1 MNKMIMPIIYVVFAV
16 GMLVVLLA
24 LSFPAFGA
32 FSDFP
37 EYYSAAKMILSGT
50 GAQIYD
56 LKTFS
61 VVEQNFFPEL
71 NGRIVGFFVPP
82 FAMAWIIP
90 IGLIPLPAAIYVWK
104 LILISALVA
113 SVVLLSKAFSLT
125 RVGVLYLVAVT
136 ALSGA
141 TYEALRIDQLAT
153 VLLFGLS
160 LYVYGVKRDNQLLSA
175 FGLALMFLKPQELLP
190 LIVFLLGAGK
200 WKLVLRFAA
209 IASLVAV
216 VGCAAVGVDGIRNYS
231 SLMASTVNDTRF
243 LVSDLSPSLR
253 GQMLRIFP
261 DAAGMTAAVSTGF
274 LVVSLAVI
282 ALLGR
287 LLSKAEQWMEAS
299 LLVALPLGLA
309 SCLYFFSYDLV
320 LLLPTIIVVLRADV
334 QKQIP
339 APFMLAGMLGAL
351 IYLMPMSILVH
362 YSYLQ
367 PEAGPGGVINPNFVL
382 LLLYGLGLTFF
393 VARRRDLFTTEESGL
408 R

>member
-1 MNKMIMPIIYVVFAV
+1 MKKLIMPIVYVVFAS

-37 EYYSAAKMILSGT
+37 EYYSAAKLVLSGT
-50 GAQIYD
+50 GSQIYD
-56 LKTFS
+56 LKTFAG
-61 VVEQNFFPEL
+61 VEQNFFPEL

-104 LILISALVA
+104 LILVSALVL
-113 SVVLLSKAFSLT
+113 SVILLSKAFSLT
-125 RVGVLYLVAVT
+125 RVGVLYLIAVT

-153 VLLFGLS
+153 ILLLGLS
-160 LYVYGVKRDNQLLSA
+160 MYIFGVKKERPWLSA
-175 FGLALMFLKPQELLP
+175 AGLALMVLKPQELLP
-190 LIVFLLGAGK
+190 LIVFLLAAGQ

-209 IASLVAV
+209 IACVIALI
-216 VGCAAVGVDGIRNYS
+216 GCAAVGVDGIKNYAT
-231 SLMASTVNDTRF
+231 LMASTVNDTRF

-253 GQMLRIFP
+253 GQLLRLFP
-261 DAAGMTAAVSTGF
+261 DAATLTAQISTGF
-274 LVVSLAVI
+274 LVLSLAVI
-282 ALLGR
+282 AFVGR
-287 LLSKAEQWMEAS
+287 LMKNAKQWLEAS
-299 LLVALPLGLA
+299 ILVSLPLGLA

-320 LLLPTIIVVLRADV
+320 LLLPTIIILLREDI

-339 APFMLAGMLGAL
+339 APALLAGMLGAL
-351 IYLMPMSILVH
+351 IYLMPMSILIH

-367 PEAGPGGVINPNFVL
+367 PEHGTGGVLNPNFIALFLFAV
-382 LLLYGLGLTFF
+382 GVTFF
-393 VARRRDLFTTEESGL
+393 VGRRKDLFA
-408 R
+408 

>member
-1 MNKMIMPIIYVVFAV
+1 MNKMIMPIIYVIFAV
-16 GMLVVLLA
+16 GMLAVLLA

-37 EYYSAAKMILSGT
+37 EYYSAAKLVLAGNGS
-50 GAQIYD
+50 QIYD
-56 LKTFS
+56 LKVLS
-61 VVEQNFFPEL
+61 GAEQSFFPEL

-90 IGLIPLPAAIYVWK
+90 IGLMQLPAAIYVWK
-104 LILISALVA
+104 LLLVAALVV
-113 SVVLLSKAFSLT
+113 SVFLLSKAFSLT
-125 RVGVLYLVAVT
+125 RIGVLYLVAVT

-153 VLLFGLS
+153 ILLLGLS
-160 LYVYGVKRDNQLLSA
+160 MYIFGAKRDRPWLSA
-175 FGLALMFLKPQELLP
+175 VGLALMFLKPQELLP
-190 LIVFLLGAGK
+190 LVVFLLGAGK
-200 WKLVLRFAA
+200 WKLVLRFVVIAGVVA
-209 IASLVAV
+209 I
-216 VGCAAVGVDGIRNYS
+216 VGCAAVGIDGMRNYS
-231 SLMASTVNDTRF
+231 TLMASTVNDTRF

-253 GQMLRIFP
+253 GQLLRIFP
-261 DAAGMTAAVSTGF
+261 DAAGMTAAVSSGF

-282 ALLGR
+282 ASVGR
-287 LLSKAEQWMEAS
+287 LLAKAEQWMEAS

-320 LLLPTIIVVLRADV
+320 LVLPTIIVVLRSDI

-351 IYLMPMSILVH
+351 IYLMPMSILIH

-367 PEAGPGGVINPNFVL
+367 PETGRGGMVNPNFVA
-382 LLLYGLGLTFF
+382 LLLYALGLTFF
-393 VARRRDLFTTEESGL
+393 VAKRRELFGARL
-408 R
+408 GN